1 MLTVIFI
8 QSDAKDSLSTHRTL
22 DLTSS
27 LEVGPA
33 TNHAAGDVPS
43 CHYSRSVLTIAFQ
56 FPFDS
61 SLQDNVATMARQYV
75 RSVISSVQRVAMA
88 ISPTGLSPAM
98 GPKLSPGS
106 PEALTLA
113 HWICQSYRWVLLWF
127 LIMWLGCVT
136 LWLALQNPLNTKKW
150 MLNFFLSSWSTIF
163 CWADIKCFNI
173 GPSNIFLCKLV
184 NYILYFFPSYHIGA
198 DLLRSDSL
206 GGDSVLKHLWNHQDA
221 ILCCSLKVQIP
232 VENTPFFYTL
242 MEQLWSLY
250 SGLAYCSIVVV

>member
-184 NYILYFFPSYHIGA
+184 NYILYFFPQLPYRCRLAEIWFSGWWFGVETFMESPGCHFVLFIKGT
-198 DLLRSDSL
+198 DS
-206 GGDSVLKHLWNHQDA
+206 SRKHTFFLYFDGT
-221 ILCCSLKVQIP
+221 V
-232 VENTPFFYTL
+232 VEF
-242 MEQLWSLY
+242 
-250 SGLAYCSIVVV
+250 I

>member
-1 MLTVIFI
+1 
-8 QSDAKDSLSTHRTL
+8 
-22 DLTSS
+22 
-27 LEVGPA
+27 
-33 TNHAAGDVPS
+33 
-43 CHYSRSVLTIAFQ
+43 
-56 FPFDS
+56 
-61 SLQDNVATMARQYV
+61 MARQYV

-127 LIMWLGCVT
+127 LIMWLGYVT
-136 LWLALQNPLNTKKW
+136 LWLASQNPLNTKKW
-150 MLNFFLSSWSTIF
+150 MLASVLQAKNFEVHDQPIF
-163 CWADIKCFNI
+163 CWAVIKCFNI
-173 GPSNIFLCKLV
+173 DPSNIFLYKLV
-184 NYILYFFPSYHIGA
+184 NYILYLFLSYHIGA

-232 VENTPFFYTL
+232 VENTPLFIL
-242 MEQLWSLY
+242 RWN
-250 SGLAYCSIVVV
+250 GCGVDIVV